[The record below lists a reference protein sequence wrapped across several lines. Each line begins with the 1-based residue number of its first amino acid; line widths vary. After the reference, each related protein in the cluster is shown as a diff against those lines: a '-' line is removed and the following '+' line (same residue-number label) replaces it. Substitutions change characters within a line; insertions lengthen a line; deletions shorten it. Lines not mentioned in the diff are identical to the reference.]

1 LSKVI
6 LKAVGATAEKCP
18 AHSIKCTV
26 KPIPVYTVFGK
37 LCGSGVTIQMTSVTT
52 YTAAEE

>member
-1 LSKVI
+1 VI

-26 KPIPVYTVFGK
+26 KPIPGYTVFGK
-37 LCGSGVTIQMTSVTT
+37 LCGNVVTIQMTSVTT